1 MPLKIESNN
10 NIDVIKTNAASLLKT
25 ISIPYTTASTRLF
38 IETKNFIKNRTLPKT
53 GKKFILMKII
63 LDYRNP
69 NDTNNDF
76 TIKLDASLISLN
88 RQLIPEVIEK
98 VNQTNGLFALYDA
111 DLLSDKQISNLL
123 ASRTKSPFNP
133 HSTFM
138 QKQLFIAV
146 LKNEAMLH
154 ELLFSNTNGDFPI
167 INDTICNIYDDPNS
181 IAINNQFVKCL
192 KTLLTLKEYIYKG
205 SPT

>member
-10 NIDVIKTNAASLLKT
+10 NIDIIKDNAASLLNT
-25 ISIPYTTASTRLF
+25 ISIPYSTTTTRLF
-38 IETKNFIKNRTLPKT
+38 IETKNFIKNRSLPKT

-69 NDTNNDF
+69 DDTNNDF

-88 RQLIPEVIEK
+88 RQLIPEVIDK
-98 VNQTNGLFALYDA
+98 INQTNGLFALYDA
-111 DLLSDKQISNLL
+111 DPLSDEHISNLL

-138 QKQLFIAV
+138 QKQLFIAI

-154 ELLFSNTNGDFPI
+154 ELLFSDTNGDFPI
-167 INDTICNIYDDPNS
+167 INNAIRNIYDDPNS
-181 IAINNQFVKCL
+181 IVINTQFIKCL
-192 KTLLTLKEYIYKG
+192 KTLLTLKE
-205 SPT
+205 TTHD